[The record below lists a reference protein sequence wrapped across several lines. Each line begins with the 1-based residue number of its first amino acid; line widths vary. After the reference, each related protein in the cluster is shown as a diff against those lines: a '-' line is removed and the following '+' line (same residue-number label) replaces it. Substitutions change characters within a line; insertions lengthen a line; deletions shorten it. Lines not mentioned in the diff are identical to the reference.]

1 MARKLEIAWQDDA
14 DELFQLYRAEADAE
28 LRTRFHAL
36 WLIRQ
41 GQTPT
46 AAAHLVGVQLRT
58 VRTWLRWYRAGG
70 TTTIRQHRHGGR
82 QGRRSL
88 LSSEQCAQLKAHSA
102 SGAIKTIDQAVDWVK
117 THFGVT
123 YTYWGMRSLFERLRI
138 CKKVPRPQAPKPNQ
152 AEQEA
157 WKKGGLWRPSK
168 PRV

>member
-1 MARKLEIAWQDDA
+1 MARKLVIAWQDDA
-14 DELFQLYRAEADAE
+14 DQLFHLYRDEADPE

-58 VRTWLRWYRAGG
+58 VRTWLRWYREGG

-82 QGRRSL
+82 QGKPSRL
-88 LSSEQCAQLKAHSA
+88 TAEQCAELKAHTA
-102 SGAIKTIDQAVDWVK
+102 SGAVKTIDQARVWVQ
-117 THFGVT
+117 THFGVH
-123 YTYWGMRSLFERLRI
+123 YTYWGMRSVFERLRI
-138 CKKVPRPQAPKPNQ
+138 GKKVPRPQADKTKP

-157 WKKGGLWRPSK
+157 WKKGGSPVPCER
-168 PRV
+168 RV

>member
-14 DELFQLYRAEADAE
+14 EQLFHLYRDEVEPE

-46 AAAHLVGVQLRT
+46 AAAQLVGVQLRT
-58 VRTWLRWYRAGG
+58 VRTWLRWYREGG
-70 TTTIRQHRHGGR
+70 TTTIRQHRQGGR
-82 QGRRSL
+82 QGKPAL
-88 LSSEQCAQLKAHSA
+88 LTAEQCDELKAHTA
-102 SGAIKTIDQAVDWVK
+102 SGAVKTIDQAREWVE
-117 THFGVT
+117 THFGVR

-138 CKKVPRPQAPKPNQ
+138 GKKVPRPQADKAKP

-157 WKKGGLWRPSK
+157 WKKGGSPARCEQQA
-168 PRV
+168 